1 MPAGPAT
8 SAQSAPALTGGKSLV
23 RRRHRCHSDPM
34 ASNSWTNWPF
44 WGGSPQEQPLSGD
57 VSQWLRIFSPTV
69 TVNGSGIPDLEGEI
83 VRDVATYG
91 SQLGQIS
98 AIVLALAQRKDPP
111 DEAVAKLKKMVVEIE
126 KKKDEYQRNAA
137 DRARKALEDLQEH
150 DPAAL
155 AMVLSEFRGDG
166 QGDPPR

>member
-1 MPAGPAT
+1 
-8 SAQSAPALTGGKSLV
+8 
-23 RRRHRCHSDPM
+23 M

-44 WGGSPQEQPLSGD
+44 WGGSTQEQPLSGD

-69 TVNGSGIPDLEGEI
+69 TVNGSGNPGLEGEI

-98 AIVLALAQRKDPP
+98 AIVLALTQGEDPP
-111 DEAVAKLKKMVVEIE
+111 DEAVAKLTKIVVEIE

-137 DRARKALEDLQEH
+137 YRARKALEDLQEH

-155 AMVLSEFRGDG
+155 ATVLSEFRGESS
-166 QGDPPR
+166 GDLPR

>member
-1 MPAGPAT
+1 
-8 SAQSAPALTGGKSLV
+8 
-23 RRRHRCHSDPM
+23 M
-34 ASNSWTNWPF
+34 ASNSWLNWPF
-44 WGGSPQEQPLSGD
+44 WGSSTQEHPLSGD

-69 TVNGSGIPDLEGEI
+69 TVNGRGNPGLEGEI

-111 DEAVAKLKKMVVEIE
+111 DEAVRKLKKIVVEIE
-126 KKKDEYQRNAA
+126 QKKDEYQRNAA

-155 AMVLSEFRGDG
+155 ARVLSEFRTDG
-166 QGDPPR
+166 PGGATR